1 MVTVGAMS
9 TGGGLVML
17 VVVAYPDDE
26 TFLSGSLLALAA
38 ERGVRTVVACATRG
52 EAGTPREGSG
62 ITVEG
67 LAAAREAELPR
78 RCGAAR
84 CGTGRTVLVA

>member
-17 VVVAYPDDE
+17 VVVAHPDDE

-38 ERGVRTVVACATRG
+38 ERGVRTVVACARVQMHASGASCRG
-52 EAGTPREGSG
+52 RAGSR
-62 ITVEG
+62 
-67 LAAAREAELPR
+67 
-78 RCGAAR
+78 
-84 CGTGRTVLVA
+84 